1 MREPMQLRSTTL
13 RSMATMVLTPMV
25 LATVAALLP
34 MASPTVALAIEAAYL
49 PAEGG
54 GGEYVVRVEPDL
66 VRNGLPHPLTSDL
79 PPDSR
84 DVRRV
89 RIYVADAWPPSVE
102 RAVGEAARR
111 PRPAATLAAASLPVA
126 PPSSIEP
133 ASAATTAT
141 AAVAQSWP
149 LLIGSLLALFMS
161 LGANAYLGLLLAGMR
176 QRYQRDLR
184 EGLIQAG

>member
-1 MREPMQLRSTTL
+1 MREPMQLRSTTR
-13 RSMATMVLTPMV
+13 RSITPMV
-25 LATVAALLP
+25 LATLAALLP
-34 MASPTVALAIEAAYL
+34 AASGSVARAIEAAYL

-66 VRNGLPHPLTSDL
+66 VRNGLAHPLTSDL
-79 PPDSR
+79 PTDAR

-89 RIYVADAWPPSVE
+89 RIYVADAWPPTVE

-126 PPSSIEP
+126 SAASIEP
-133 ASAATTAT
+133 ASAGPSAT

-149 LLIGSLLALFMS
+149 LLIGSLLALFTS

-184 EGLIQAG
+184 EGLVQAG

>member
-1 MREPMQLRSTTL
+1 MVERMQRPL
-13 RSMATMVLTPMV
+13 PMV
-25 LATVAALLP
+25 AVATVLMAAAPLR
-34 MASPTVALAIEAAYL
+34 ALAIEAAFL

-54 GGEYVVRVEPDL
+54 GGEYVMRVEPDL

-79 PPDSR
+79 PADAR

-89 RIYVADAWPPSVE
+89 RIYVADAWPPTVE
-102 RAVGEAARR
+102 RAVSDAARR
-111 PRPAATLAAASLPVA
+111 PRPATTLAAAALPIA
-126 PPSSIEP
+126 TPPAIEP
-133 ASAATTAT
+133 ATTK

-184 EGLIQAG
+184 EGLIEAG

>member
-1 MREPMQLRSTTL
+1 M
-13 RSMATMVLTPMV
+13 
-25 LATVAALLP
+25 
-34 MASPTVALAIEAAYL
+34 
-49 PAEGG
+49 
-54 GGEYVVRVEPDL
+54 
-66 VRNGLPHPLTSDL
+66 
-79 PPDSR
+79 
-84 DVRRV
+84 RRV
-89 RIYVADAWPPSVE
+89 RIYVADTWPPSVE